1 FSDRVLNSDIKK
13 YFNDD
18 DNCKKA
24 FDYIKS
30 LYKKYDLKKLNES
43 QLEDE
48 FIKPILTNAFEYK
61 YINQKVII
69 IHGEEMKPDYIL
81 FSDDDIKNNYINNE
95 NIDDILLVFEA
106 KSWGLSLD
114 SKKIK
119 ESPHRQLVRY
129 NLFLGIRYGILSNG
143 KEWRLYDLKDKKS
156 EKIFFEI
163 NLENIINDDNY
174 EAFEYFYYIFRK
186 KFFVLEDKEKQS
198 NAQKI
203 AALNEETINEIE
215 EDLKNVIYGDNSI
228 IEKIGQVLYKS
239 YSDESLDNLFNHS
252 IMMAYR
258 LLFIAYFETKY
269 ESQLF
274 AEHEHYKSK
283 ALFTLYKKLEEHYS
297 TEEKES
303 KLKAYQELCELFDIL
318 DKGSIPFHIPLLN
331 GGLFDVNKAPLFEY
345 KRNKTLFSNDD
356 VYDILKELLQ
366 IRDDKNKINIRN
378 FSIMSVTHIGNIY
391 EGLLQYTFRH
401 AAEKKYYLEYRENK
415 EKKSGYFEIYD
426 YEEIKKNKNITVDVE
441 REIKPN
447 SIYLVNSS
455 NSRKMSASY
464 YTPASLSNFM
474 VHDAV
479 NIILQNEKYKNNI
492 LSLKVLDNACGSG
505 HFLVDFLDAL
515 TENIYSRIFKSEN
528 ENGDFYY
535 LYDYIMSEKEKIKD
549 NLSNYNLEDME
560 IDELQILKRILL
572 KKVIYGVDINYFS
585 VELTRLSLWLKTFIF
600 GTPLSFIEHHIKEG
614 NSLIGST
621 IEEGQKALSEYYEN
635 EHNQRDL
642 FSQDFRDVFAD
653 LKNVSEQLSSLPDS
667 TTEEIEKSKEI
678 YINEILPK
686 QRKLSSILDL
696 VTYKKLKESLKK
708 KKDAEVLSIDPYT
721 NLRDIEHYNSGSED
735 FKEVLRVA
743 RKYKFFNYD
752 IEFPESY
759 NYGFD
764 IIIGNPPWDK
774 VKLDDKD
781 FFSQYRSNYR
791 TMKNNEKKHTQD
803 NLLKYYK
810 EIKEEY
816 EDTNKRINTI
826 LSYYGDYYPLNEGA
840 GDTNLFRL
848 FIERNISLISMNG
861 SLIYVTP
868 SAWSY
873 EEGSINI
880 RKHIFDSLYFRYF
893 YQFENKKAIFHD
905 VHRSYK
911 FAVWSVKKEEVLNKD
926 YKVPCF
932 FMEHDAERLYKEENK
947 NEILYPLDFSRKYF
961 EDTYMMP
968 EIENNS
974 DINILEKMYSI
985 GKRIDREYIDFYREL
1000 DMTND
1005 KDIFLE
1011 KRNNDEMP
1019 LYEGKMVWQFNSKF
1033 EEAQYFVDEE
1043 KLKER
1048 LFSKEVYRMVD
1059 NLYNDISI
1067 KEAEEKMKST
1077 KIKNKN
1083 SYDKTSK
1090 ENKVMRFINIGKKED
1105 FIKYIVYDYTFP
1117 RLAFRDISGN
1127 TNERTLISSIIP
1139 SEVTAGNTLW
1149 LSNTK
1154 KYYLEDKN
1162 IKIKSIPFKRLLWVN
1177 ALLNS
1182 IVIDYIIRLYVD
1194 IHVNKTYLM
1203 KLPLI
1208 HASDEELDT
1217 EPYKTICDNAFALS
1231 LYNNKEL
1238 AAFYSLPD
1246 SFDLPQ
1252 NSKDYDMLQI
1262 QNDIM
1267 IAKLYSITFNE
1278 LSNMLKTFK
1287 VLNDKKPHYVKTL
1300 LHKAENVLQK

>member
-1 FSDRVLNSDIKK
+1 
-13 YFNDD
+13 
-18 DNCKKA
+18 
-24 FDYIKS
+24 
-30 LYKKYDLKKLNES
+30 
-43 QLEDE
+43 
-48 FIKPILTNAFEYK
+48 
-61 YINQKVII
+61 
-69 IHGEEMKPDYIL
+69 
-81 FSDDDIKNNYINNE
+81 
-95 NIDDILLVFEA
+95 
-106 KSWGLSLD
+106 
-114 SKKIK
+114 
-119 ESPHRQLVRY
+119 
-129 NLFLGIRYGILSNG
+129 
-143 KEWRLYDLKDKKS
+143 
-156 EKIFFEI
+156 
-163 NLENIINDDNY
+163 
-174 EAFEYFYYIFRK
+174 
-186 KFFVLEDKEKQS
+186 
-198 NAQKI
+198 
-203 AALNEETINEIE
+203 
-215 EDLKNVIYGDNSI
+215 
-228 IEKIGQVLYKS
+228 
-239 YSDESLDNLFNHS
+239 
-252 IMMAYR
+252 MMAYR

-274 AEHEHYKSK
+274 AEHEHYQSK
-283 ALFTLYKKLEEHYS
+283 ALFTLYKKLESHYNGDK
-297 TEEKES
+297 TDC
-303 KLKAYQELCELFDIL
+303 KLKAYKDLDELFMIL

-331 GGLFDVNKAPLFEY
+331 GGLFDVNKAPLLEY
-345 KRNKTLFSNDD
+345 KKNKNLFSNDD
-356 VYDILKELLQ
+356 VYNILKELLQ

-401 AAEKKYYLEYRENK
+401 AAEKKYYLEYKENK

-426 YEEIKKNKNITVDVE
+426 YEEIKNNKNIEIDIE
-441 REIKPN
+441 REINPN

-464 YTPASLSNFM
+464 YTPTSLSNFM
-474 VHDAV
+474 VQDAV
-479 NIILQNEKYKNNI
+479 NIILENEKYKKNI

-528 ENGDFYY
+528 DEGDFYY

-621 IEEGQKALSEYYEN
+621 IEEGQKALSEYYED

-686 QRKLSSILDL
+686 QKKLSSILDL

-708 KKDAEVLSIDPYT
+708 KKDTEILSADPYT
-721 NLRDIEHYNSGSED
+721 NLRDIENYNSKSED
-735 FKEVLRVA
+735 FEEVKRVS

-791 TMKNNEKKHTQD
+791 TMKNNEKKQTQD

-816 EDTNKRINTI
+816 EETNKRINTI
-826 LSYYGDYYPLNEGA
+826 LSYYGAYYPLNEGA

-848 FIERNISLISMNG
+848 FIERNINLISING
-861 SLIYVTP
+861 SLIYLTP
-868 SAWSY
+868 SAWTY
-873 EEGSINI
+873 EEGSII
-880 RKHIFDSLYFRYF
+880 LRKHIFDNLYFRYF

-911 FAVWSVKKEEVLNKD
+911 FAVWSVKREKTINKD
-926 YKVPCF
+926 YKLPCF
-932 FMEHDAERLYKEENK
+932 FMKHDAEKLYETNK
-947 NEILYPLDFSRKYF
+947 NEILYPIDFSRKYF
-961 EDTYMMP
+961 EDSYMIP
-968 EIENNS
+968 EIENND

-985 GKRIDREYIDFYREL
+985 GKKIDSEYIDFYNEL
-1000 DMTND
+1000 HMTND

-1011 KRNNDEMP
+1011 KRDNNEMY
-1019 LYEGKMVWQFNSKF
+1019 LYEGKMINQFDSNFS
-1033 EEAQYFVDEE
+1033 EAQYFVNKN
-1043 KLKER
+1043 KLGER

-1059 NLYNDISI
+1059 HIYDDVNNKLKD
-1067 KEAEEKMKST
+1067 
-1077 KIKNKN
+1077 KNK
-1083 SYDKTSK
+1083 SGK
-1090 ENKVMRFINIGKKED
+1090 ENRIMEYLGIDKKED
-1105 FIKYIVYDYTFP
+1105 FKKYIVYDYTFP
-1117 RLAFRDISGN
+1117 RLAFRDVASN
-1127 TNERTLISSIIP
+1127 TNERTLISAIIP
-1139 SEVTAGNTLW
+1139 PEVTAGNTLW
-1149 LSNTK
+1149 LSNAK
-1154 KYYLEDKN
+1154 KYYLYNKD
-1162 IKIKSIPFKRLLWVN
+1162 IKIKAIPFKRLLLVN
-1177 ALLNS
+1177 ALFNS
-1182 IVIDYIIRLYVD
+1182 VVIDYIIRLYVD

-1203 KLPLI
+1203 KVPLI
-1208 HASDEELDT
+1208 HASDEELET
-1217 EPYKTICDNAFALS
+1217 EPYNTICNNAFAIS
-1231 LYNNKEL
+1231 IYNNKEL
-1238 AAFYSLPD
+1238 EEFYSLPD
-1246 SFDLPQ
+1246 GFGLP
-1252 NSKDYDMLQI
+1252 NNNKDYDMLQI
-1262 QNDIM
+1262 QNDIL
-1267 IAKLYSITFNE
+1267 IAKLYNITFDE
-1278 LSNMLKTFK
+1278 LNNILKTFK
-1287 VLNDKKPHYVKTL
+1287 VLNDKKPQYVKTL
-1300 LHKAENVLQK
+1300 IDKAKNVL

>member
-1 FSDRVLNSDIKK
+1 MGYYQMV
-13 YFNDD
+13 
-18 DNCKKA
+18 
-24 FDYIKS
+24 
-30 LYKKYDLKKLNES
+30 
-43 QLEDE
+43 
-48 FIKPILTNAFEYK
+48 
-61 YINQKVII
+61 
-69 IHGEEMKPDYIL
+69 
-81 FSDDDIKNNYINNE
+81 
-95 NIDDILLVFEA
+95 
-106 KSWGLSLD
+106 
-114 SKKIK
+114 
-119 ESPHRQLVRY
+119 
-129 NLFLGIRYGILSNG
+129 

-156 EKIFFEI
+156 EKVFFEI
-163 NLENIINDDNY
+163 NLENIINNDDY

-186 KFFVLEDKEKQS
+186 KFFVLKDKETQS
-198 NAQKI
+198 NAKKI
-203 AALNEETINEIE
+203 AAINEEIINEIE

-228 IEKIGQVLYKS
+228 IEKIGQVLYKA
-239 YSDESLDNLFNHS
+239 YPNESLDNLFNHS

-274 AEHEHYKSK
+274 AEHEHYQSK
-283 ALFTLYKKLEEHYS
+283 ALFTLYKKLESHYNGDK
-297 TEEKES
+297 TDC
-303 KLKAYQELCELFDIL
+303 KLKAYKDLDELFMIL

-331 GGLFDVNKAPLFEY
+331 GGLFDVNKAPLLEY
-345 KRNKTLFSNDD
+345 KKNKNLFSNDD
-356 VYDILKELLQ
+356 VYNILKELLQ

-401 AAEKKYYLEYRENK
+401 AAEKKYYLEYKENK

-426 YEEIKKNKNITVDVE
+426 YEEIKNNKNIEIDIE
-441 REIKPN
+441 REINPN

-464 YTPASLSNFM
+464 YTPTSLSNFM
-474 VHDAV
+474 VQDAV
-479 NIILQNEKYKNNI
+479 NIILENEKYKKNI

-528 ENGDFYY
+528 DEGDFYY

-621 IEEGQKALSEYYEN
+621 IEEGQKALSEYYED

-686 QRKLSSILDL
+686 QKKLSSILDL

-708 KKDAEVLSIDPYT
+708 KKDTEILSADPYT
-721 NLRDIEHYNSGSED
+721 NLRDIENYNSKSED
-735 FKEVLRVA
+735 FEEVKRVS

-791 TMKNNEKKHTQD
+791 TMKNNEKKQTQD

-816 EDTNKRINTI
+816 EETNKRINTI
-826 LSYYGDYYPLNEGA
+826 LSYYGAYYPLNEGA

-848 FIERNISLISMNG
+848 FIERNINLISING
-861 SLIYVTP
+861 SLIYLTP
-868 SAWSY
+868 SAWTY
-873 EEGSINI
+873 EEGSII
-880 RKHIFDSLYFRYF
+880 LRKHIFDNLYFRYF

-911 FAVWSVKKEEVLNKD
+911 FAVWSVKREKTINKD
-926 YKVPCF
+926 YKLPCF
-932 FMEHDAERLYKEENK
+932 FMKHDAEKLYETNK
-947 NEILYPLDFSRKYF
+947 NEILYPIDFSRKYF
-961 EDTYMMP
+961 EDSYMIP
-968 EIENNS
+968 EIENND

-985 GKRIDREYIDFYREL
+985 GKKIDSEYIDFYNEL
-1000 DMTND
+1000 HMTND

-1011 KRNNDEMP
+1011 KRDNNEMY
-1019 LYEGKMVWQFNSKF
+1019 LYEGKMINQFDSNFS
-1033 EEAQYFVDEE
+1033 EAQYFVNKN
-1043 KLKER
+1043 KLGER

-1059 NLYNDISI
+1059 HIYDDVNNKLKD
-1067 KEAEEKMKST
+1067 
-1077 KIKNKN
+1077 KNK
-1083 SYDKTSK
+1083 SGK
-1090 ENKVMRFINIGKKED
+1090 ENRIMEYLGIDKKED
-1105 FIKYIVYDYTFP
+1105 FKKYIVYDYTFP
-1117 RLAFRDISGN
+1117 RLAFRDVASN
-1127 TNERTLISSIIP
+1127 TNERTLISAIIP
-1139 SEVTAGNTLW
+1139 PEVTAGNTLW
-1149 LSNTK
+1149 LSNAK
-1154 KYYLEDKN
+1154 KYYLYNKD
-1162 IKIKSIPFKRLLWVN
+1162 IKIKAIPFKRLLLVN
-1177 ALLNS
+1177 ALFNS
-1182 IVIDYIIRLYVD
+1182 VVIDYIIRLYVD

-1203 KLPLI
+1203 KVPLI
-1208 HASDEELDT
+1208 HASDEELET
-1217 EPYKTICDNAFALS
+1217 EPYNTICNNAFALS
-1231 LYNNKEL
+1231 IYNNKEL
-1238 AAFYSLPD
+1238 EEFYSLPD
-1246 SFDLPQ
+1246 GFGLP
-1252 NSKDYDMLQI
+1252 NNNKDYDMLQI
-1262 QNDIM
+1262 QNDIL
-1267 IAKLYSITFNE
+1267 IAKLYNITFDE
-1278 LSNMLKTFK
+1278 LNNILKTFK
-1287 VLNDKKPHYVKTL
+1287 VLNDKKPQYVKTL
-1300 LHKAENVLQK
+1300 IDKAKNVL

>member
-1 FSDRVLNSDIKK
+1 MIYDYIKNNYFSDRVLHYDIKE

-18 DNCKKA
+18 DNCKKS
-24 FDYIKS
+24 FEYIKE

-81 FSDDDIKNNYINNE
+81 FSDDNIKNNYINNE
-95 NIDDILLVFEA
+95 NIEDILLVFEA
-106 KSWGLSLD
+106 KSWGLDLD

-129 NLFLGIRYGILSNG
+129 NLFLRIRYGILSNG

-156 EKIFFEI
+156 EKVFFEI
-163 NLENIINDDNY
+163 NLENIINNDDY

-186 KFFVLEDKEKQS
+186 KFFVLEEKETQS

-203 AALNEETINEIE
+203 ADINEEIINEIE
-215 EDLKNVIYGDNSI
+215 EDLKNVIYGNNSI
-228 IEKIGQVLYKS
+228 IEKIGQVLYKA
-239 YSDESLDNLFNHS
+239 YNNESLDNLFNHS

-283 ALFTLYKKLEEHYS
+283 ALFTLYKKLESNYS
-297 TEEKES
+297 VEKTDS
-303 KLKAYQELCELFDIL
+303 KLKAYQELCELFEIL

-345 KRNKTLFSNDD
+345 KKNKTLFSNDD
-356 VYDILKELLQ
+356 VYNILKELLQ

-426 YEEIKKNKNITVDVE
+426 YEEIKNNKNIEIDIE
-441 REIKPN
+441 REISPN

-464 YTPASLSNFM
+464 YTPTSLSNFM
-474 VHDAV
+474 VQDAV
-479 NIILQNEKYKNNI
+479 NIILENEKYKKNI

-515 TENIYSRIFKSEN
+515 TENIYSRIFKEEN
-528 ENGDFYY
+528 DKGDFYY

-621 IEEGQKALSEYYEN
+621 IEEGQKALSEYYED

-667 TTEEIEKSKEI
+667 TTEEIEKSKKI

-708 KKDAEVLSIDPYT
+708 KKDTEILSADPYT
-721 NLRDIEHYNSGSED
+721 NLRDIENYNSKSKD
-735 FKEVLRVA
+735 FEEVKRVS

-791 TMKNNEKKHTQD
+791 TMKNNEKKQTQD

-816 EDTNKRINTI
+816 EETNNRINTI
-826 LSYYGDYYPLNEGA
+826 LSYYGSYYPLNEGA

-848 FIERNISLISMNG
+848 FIERNINLISING
-861 SLIYVTP
+861 SLIYLTP
-868 SAWSY
+868 SSWTY

-880 RKHIFDSLYFRYF
+880 RKHIFDNLYFRYF

-911 FAVWSVKKEEVLNKD
+911 FAVWSVKKEKTINKD
-926 YKVPCF
+926 YKLPCF
-932 FMEHDAERLYKEENK
+932 FMEHNAEKLYEKNK
-947 NEILYPLDFSRKYF
+947 NEILYHLDLSRKYF
-961 EDTYMMP
+961 EDSYMIP
-968 EIENNS
+968 EIESNE

-985 GKRIDREYIDFYREL
+985 GKKIDSEYIDFFREL

-1011 KRNNDEMP
+1011 KRNNDEMY
-1019 LYEGKMVWQFNSKF
+1019 LYEGKMINQFNSKF
-1033 EEAQYFVDEE
+1033 SEAQYFVDKN
-1043 KLKER
+1043 KLEER
-1048 LFSKEVYRMVD
+1048 LFSKEVYRMAD
-1059 NLYNDISI
+1059 HIYNDVNN
-1067 KEAEEKMKST
+1067 
-1077 KIKNKN
+1077 KIKYKN
-1083 SYDKTSK
+1083 QASK
-1090 ENKVMRFINIGKKED
+1090 ENKIMEYLGIDKKEE
-1105 FIKYIVYDYTFP
+1105 FSQYIIYDYTFP
-1117 RLAFRDISGN
+1117 RLAFRGIASN
-1127 TNERTLISSIIP
+1127 TNERTLISCIIP
-1139 SEVTAGNTLW
+1139 SNSTAGNSLY
-1149 LSNTK
+1149 LSYSK
-1154 KYYLEDKN
+1154 KYYLDNKD
-1162 IKIKSIPFKRLLWVN
+1162 IKIKPVPFKRLLWIN
-1177 ALLNS
+1177 ALFNS
-1182 IVIDYIIRLYVD
+1182 IVLDYILRFLVD
-1194 IHVNKTYLM
+1194 MNVNKTYLM
-1203 KLPLI
+1203 KVPLI

-1217 EPYKTICDNAFALS
+1217 EPYNTICDNAFALS
-1231 LYNNKEL
+1231 LYNNKDL
-1238 AAFYSLPD
+1238 AEFYSLPEG
-1246 SFDLPQ
+1246 FELPQ
-1252 NSKDYDMLQI
+1252 NSKDYDMMQI
-1262 QNDIM
+1262 QNDIL
-1267 IAKLYSITFNE
+1267 IAKLYNITFDE
-1278 LSNMLKTFK
+1278 LNNMLKTFK
-1287 VLNDKKPHYVKTL
+1287 VLNDKKPHYVQTL
-1300 LHKAENVLQK
+1300 IDKSKNNL

>member
-1 FSDRVLNSDIKK
+1 MIYDYIKNNYFSDRVLNYDIKK
-13 YFNDD
+13 YFDDD
-18 DNCKKA
+18 DNCKNS
-24 FDYIKS
+24 FEYIKK
-30 LYKKYDLKKLNES
+30 LYKKYDLKKFNES

-81 FSDDDIKNNYINNE
+81 FSNDNTKNNYINNE
-95 NIDDILLVFEA
+95 NIEDILSVFEA
-106 KSWGLSLD
+106 KSWGLDLD

-156 EKIFFEI
+156 EKVFFEI
-163 NLENIINDDNY
+163 NLENIINNDDY

-186 KFFVLEDKEKQS
+186 KFFVLKDKETQS

-203 AALNEETINEIE
+203 AAINEEIINEIE

-228 IEKIGQVLYKS
+228 IEKIGQVLYKA
-239 YSDESLDNLFNHS
+239 YPNESLDNLFNHS

-274 AEHEHYKSK
+274 AEHEHYQSK
-283 ALFTLYKKLEEHYS
+283 ALFTLYKKLESHYNGDK
-297 TEEKES
+297 TDS
-303 KLKAYQELCELFDIL
+303 KLKAYKDLDELFMIL
-318 DKGSIPFHIPLLN
+318 DKGSVPFHIPLLN
-331 GGLFDVNKAPLFEY
+331 GGLFDVNKAPLLEY
-345 KRNKTLFSNDD
+345 KKNKTLFSNDD
-356 VYDILKELLQ
+356 VYNILKELLQ

-426 YEEIKKNKNITVDVE
+426 YEAIKNNKNI
-441 REIKPN
+441 EIDIEKEISPN

-464 YTPASLSNFM
+464 YTPTSLSNFM
-474 VHDAV
+474 VQDAV
-479 NIILQNEKYKNNI
+479 NIILENEKYKSNI

-515 TENIYSRIFKSEN
+515 TENIYSRIFKGEN
-528 ENGDFYY
+528 DEGDFYY

-621 IEEGQKALSEYYEN
+621 IEEGQKALSEYYED

-708 KKDAEVLSIDPYT
+708 KKDTEILSADPYT
-721 NLRDIEHYNSGSED
+721 NLRDIENYNSKSKD
-735 FKEVLRVA
+735 FEEVKRVS

-774 VKLDDKD
+774 VQLDDKD

-791 TMKNNEKKHTQD
+791 KMINSEKKKTKD
-803 NLLKYYK
+803 NILKYYND
-810 EIKEEY
+810 IKEEY
-816 EDTNKRINTI
+816 YTTGIYIDTI
-826 LSYYGDYYPLNEGA
+826 LAFYINNYTLNKA
-840 GDTNLFRL
+840 TTDTNLFRL
-848 FIERNISLISMNG
+848 FIEKNINLLSING
-861 SLIYVTP
+861 FLIYITP

-873 EEGSINI
+873 EDASINL
-880 RKHIFDSLYFRYF
+880 RKYILDNLYFRYF
-893 YQFENKKAIFHD
+893 YQFENREKIFKD
-905 VHRSYK
+905 VDSRYK
-911 FAVWSVKKEEVLNKD
+911 FAIWSVKKIKNINNSIA
-926 YKVPCF
+926 CF
-932 FMEHDAERLYKEENK
+932 FMEHNAERLYEENK
-947 NEILYPLDFSRKYF
+947 NEILYPLNFSRNYF
-961 EDTYMMP
+961 KDTYMIA
-968 EIENNS
+968 EINS
-974 DINILEKMYSI
+974 NDDISILEKMYSI
-985 GKRIDREYIDFYREL
+985 GKKIDSEYVDFYNEL
-1000 DMTND
+1000 NMTID

-1011 KRNNDEMP
+1011 KRNNNEMY
-1019 LYEGKMVWQFNSKF
+1019 LYEGKMIWQFNSKF
-1033 EEAQYFVDEE
+1033 SEAQYFVNEE
-1043 KLKER
+1043 SLKER
-1048 LFSKEVYRMVD
+1048 LFSKEVYKIVD
-1059 NLYNDISI
+1059 NVYDDVNNKLKD
-1067 KEAEEKMKST
+1067 
-1077 KIKNKN
+1077 KNK
-1083 SYDKTSK
+1083 SGK
-1090 ENKVMRFINIGKKED
+1090 ENRIMEYLGIDKKED
-1105 FIKYIVYDYTFP
+1105 FKKYVVYDYTFP
-1117 RLAFRDISGN
+1117 RLAFRSIASN
-1127 TNERTLISSIIP
+1127 TNERTLISAILPNNI
-1139 SEVTAGNTLW
+1139 TAGHSLL
-1149 LSNTK
+1149 LSSPK
-1154 KYYLEDKN
+1154 QYYLEDKD
-1162 IKIKSIPFKRLLWVN
+1162 IKIKSVPFKRLLWIN
-1177 ALLNS
+1177 ALFNS
-1182 IVIDYIIRLYVD
+1182 IVIDYVVRFLVD
-1194 IHVNKTYLM
+1194 MNVNKTYLM
-1203 KLPLI
+1203 KVPLI
-1208 HASDEELDT
+1208 HASDNDLET
-1217 EPYKTICDNAFALS
+1217 EPYNTICNNAFALS

-1238 AAFYSLPD
+1238 DEFYSLPD
-1246 SFDLPQ
+1246 GFELPN

-1262 QNDIM
+1262 QNDIL
-1267 IAKLYSITFNE
+1267 IAKLYNITFDE
-1278 LSNMLKTFK
+1278 LNNMLKTFK
-1287 VLNDKKPHYVKTL
+1287 VLNDKKPQYVKTL
-1300 LHKAENVLQK
+1300 IDKAKNVL

>member
-1 FSDRVLNSDIKK
+1 
-13 YFNDD
+13 
-18 DNCKKA
+18 
-24 FDYIKS
+24 
-30 LYKKYDLKKLNES
+30 
-43 QLEDE
+43 
-48 FIKPILTNAFEYK
+48 
-61 YINQKVII
+61 
-69 IHGEEMKPDYIL
+69 
-81 FSDDDIKNNYINNE
+81 
-95 NIDDILLVFEA
+95 
-106 KSWGLSLD
+106 
-114 SKKIK
+114 
-119 ESPHRQLVRY
+119 
-129 NLFLGIRYGILSNG
+129 
-143 KEWRLYDLKDKKS
+143 
-156 EKIFFEI
+156 
-163 NLENIINDDNY
+163 
-174 EAFEYFYYIFRK
+174 
-186 KFFVLEDKEKQS
+186 
-198 NAQKI
+198 
-203 AALNEETINEIE
+203 
-215 EDLKNVIYGDNSI
+215 
-228 IEKIGQVLYKS
+228 
-239 YSDESLDNLFNHS
+239 
-252 IMMAYR
+252 MMAYR

-274 AEHEHYKSK
+274 AEHEHYQSK
-283 ALFTLYKKLEEHYS
+283 ALFTLYKKLESHYNGDK
-297 TEEKES
+297 TDC
-303 KLKAYQELCELFDIL
+303 KLKAYKDLDELFMIL

-331 GGLFDVNKAPLFEY
+331 GGLFDVNKAPLLEY
-345 KRNKTLFSNDD
+345 KKNKNLFSNDD
-356 VYDILKELLQ
+356 VYNILKELLQ

-401 AAEKKYYLEYRENK
+401 AAEKKYYLEYKENK

-426 YEEIKKNKNITVDVE
+426 YEEIKNNKNIEIDIE
-441 REIKPN
+441 REINPN

-464 YTPASLSNFM
+464 YTPTSLSNFM
-474 VHDAV
+474 VQDAV
-479 NIILQNEKYKNNI
+479 NIILENEKYKKNI

-528 ENGDFYY
+528 DEGDFYY

-621 IEEGQKALSEYYEN
+621 IEEGQKALSEYYED

-686 QRKLSSILDL
+686 QKKLSSILDL

-708 KKDAEVLSIDPYT
+708 KKDTEILSADPYT
-721 NLRDIEHYNSGSED
+721 NLRDIENYNSKSED
-735 FKEVLRVA
+735 FEEVKRVS

-791 TMKNNEKKHTQD
+791 TMKNNEKKQTQD

-816 EDTNKRINTI
+816 EETNKRINTI
-826 LSYYGDYYPLNEGA
+826 LSYYGAYYPLNEGA

-848 FIERNISLISMNG
+848 FIERNINLISING
-861 SLIYVTP
+861 SLIYLTP
-868 SAWSY
+868 SAWTY
-873 EEGSINI
+873 EEGSII
-880 RKHIFDSLYFRYF
+880 LRKHIFDNLYFRYF

-911 FAVWSVKKEEVLNKD
+911 FAVWSVKREKTINKD
-926 YKVPCF
+926 YKLPCF
-932 FMEHDAERLYKEENK
+932 FMKHDAEKLYETNK
-947 NEILYPLDFSRKYF
+947 NEILYPIDFSRKYF
-961 EDTYMMP
+961 EDSYMIP
-968 EIENNS
+968 EIENND

-985 GKRIDREYIDFYREL
+985 GKKIDSEYIDFYNEL
-1000 DMTND
+1000 HMTND

-1011 KRNNDEMP
+1011 KRNNDEMY
-1019 LYEGKMVWQFNSKF
+1019 LYEEKMINQFDSNFS
-1033 EEAQYFVDEE
+1033 EAQYFVNKN
-1043 KLKER
+1043 KLGER

-1059 NLYNDISI
+1059 HIYDDVNNKLKD
-1067 KEAEEKMKST
+1067 
-1077 KIKNKN
+1077 KNK
-1083 SYDKTSK
+1083 SGK
-1090 ENKVMRFINIGKKED
+1090 ENRIMEYLGIDKKED
-1105 FIKYIVYDYTFP
+1105 FKKYIVYDYTFP
-1117 RLAFRDISGN
+1117 RLAFRDVASN
-1127 TNERTLISSIIP
+1127 TNERTLISAIIP
-1139 SEVTAGNTLW
+1139 PEVTAGNTLW
-1149 LSNTK
+1149 LSNAK
-1154 KYYLEDKN
+1154 KYYLYNKD
-1162 IKIKSIPFKRLLWVN
+1162 IKIKAIPFKRLLLVN
-1177 ALLNS
+1177 ALFNS
-1182 IVIDYIIRLYVD
+1182 VVIDYIIRLYVD

-1203 KLPLI
+1203 KVPLI
-1208 HASDEELDT
+1208 HASDEELET
-1217 EPYKTICDNAFALS
+1217 EPYNTICNNAFALS
-1231 LYNNKEL
+1231 LYNNKDLDE
-1238 AAFYSLPD
+1238 FYSLPD
-1246 SFDLPQ
+1246 GFGLPN

-1262 QNDIM
+1262 QNDIL
-1267 IAKLYSITFNE
+1267 IAKLYNITLDE
-1278 LSNMLKTFK
+1278 LNNILKTFK
-1287 VLNDKKPHYVKTL
+1287 VLNDKKPQYVKTL
-1300 LHKAENVLQK
+1300 IDKAKNVL

>member
-1 FSDRVLNSDIKK
+1 MIYDYIKNNYFSDRVLNYDIKK

-18 DNCKKA
+18 DNCKKS
-24 FDYIKS
+24 FEYIKE

-81 FSDDDIKNNYINNE
+81 FSNDNTKNNYINNE
-95 NIDDILLVFEA
+95 NIEDILSVFEA
-106 KSWGLSLD
+106 KSWGLDLD

-156 EKIFFEI
+156 EKVFFEI
-163 NLENIINDDNY
+163 NLENIINNDDY

-186 KFFVLEDKEKQS
+186 KFFVLKDKETQS

-203 AALNEETINEIE
+203 AAINEEIINEIE

-228 IEKIGQVLYKS
+228 IEKIGQVLYKA
-239 YSDESLDNLFNHS
+239 YPNESLDNLFNHS

-274 AEHEHYKSK
+274 AEHEHYQSK
-283 ALFTLYKKLEEHYS
+283 ALFTLYKKLESHYNGDK
-297 TEEKES
+297 TDC
-303 KLKAYQELCELFDIL
+303 KLKAYKDLDELFMIL

-331 GGLFDVNKAPLFEY
+331 GGLFDVNKAPLLEY
-345 KRNKTLFSNDD
+345 KKNKNLFSNDD
-356 VYDILKELLQ
+356 VYNILKELLQ

-401 AAEKKYYLEYRENK
+401 AAEKKYYLEYKENK

-426 YEEIKKNKNITVDVE
+426 YEEIKNNKNIEIDIE
-441 REIKPN
+441 REINPN

-464 YTPASLSNFM
+464 YTPTSLSNFM
-474 VHDAV
+474 VQDAV
-479 NIILQNEKYKNNI
+479 NIILENEKYKKNI

-528 ENGDFYY
+528 DEGDFYY

-621 IEEGQKALSEYYEN
+621 IEEGQKALSEYYED

-686 QRKLSSILDL
+686 QKKLSSILDL

-708 KKDAEVLSIDPYT
+708 KKDTEILSADPYT
-721 NLRDIEHYNSGSED
+721 NLRDIENYNSKSED
-735 FKEVLRVA
+735 FEEVKRVS

-774 VKLDDKD
+774 VKLDDRD

-791 TMKNNEKKHTQD
+791 TMKNNEKKQTQD

-826 LSYYGDYYPLNEGA
+826 LSYYGAYYPLNEGA

-848 FIERNISLISMNG
+848 FIERNINLISING
-861 SLIYVTP
+861 SLIYLTP

-873 EEGSINI
+873 EEGSII
-880 RKHIFDSLYFRYF
+880 LRKHIFDNLYFRYF
-893 YQFENKKAIFHD
+893 YQFENREKIFKD
-905 VHRSYK
+905 VDSRYK
-911 FAVWSVKKEEVLNKD
+911 FAVWSVKKEEIMNKD

-932 FMEHDAERLYKEENK
+932 FMENNSERLYEENK
-947 NEILYPLDFSRKYF
+947 NEILYPIDFSRKYF
-961 EDTYMMP
+961 EDSYIIP
-968 EIENNS
+968 EIDNNE

-985 GKRIDREYIDFYREL
+985 GKKIDSEYIDFYNEL
-1000 DMTND
+1000 HMTKD

-1011 KRNNDEMP
+1011 KRDNDEMP
-1019 LYEGKMVWQFNSKF
+1019 LYEGKMINQFNSKF
-1033 EEAQYFVDEE
+1033 SEAQYFVNEE
-1043 KLKER
+1043 SLKER

-1059 NLYNDISI
+1059 HIYDDVNN
-1067 KEAEEKMKST
+1067 
-1077 KIKNKN
+1077 KIKYKN
-1083 SYDKTSK
+1083 QSSK
-1090 ENKVMRFINIGKKED
+1090 ENRIMEYLGIDKKED
-1105 FIKYIVYDYTFP
+1105 FKKYIVYDYTFP
-1117 RLAFRDISGN
+1117 RLVYRKVASN
-1127 TNERTLISSIIP
+1127 TNERTLISAILTP
-1139 SEVTAGNTLW
+1139 YTAIGESLY
-1149 LSNTK
+1149 LSYPK
-1154 KYYLEDKN
+1154 KYCLYNEKIS
-1162 IKIKSIPFKRLLWVN
+1162 IKTIPFKRLLWVN
-1177 ALLNS
+1177 ALFNS

-1194 IHVNKTYLM
+1194 MNVTKSFIM
-1203 KLPLI
+1203 KVPLI
-1208 HASDEELDT
+1208 HASDEELET
-1217 EPYKTICDNAFALS
+1217 EPYNTICNNAFALS
-1231 LYNNKEL
+1231 IYNNKEL
-1238 AAFYSLPD
+1238 EEFYSLPD
-1246 SFDLPQ
+1246 GFGLP
-1252 NSKDYDMLQI
+1252 NNNKDYDMLQI
-1262 QNDIM
+1262 QNDIL
-1267 IAKLYSITFNE
+1267 IAKLYNITFDE
-1278 LSNMLKTFK
+1278 LNNILKTFK
-1287 VLNDKKPHYVKTL
+1287 VLNDKKPQYVKTL
-1300 LHKAENVLQK
+1300 IDKAKNVL

>member
-1 FSDRVLNSDIKK
+1 
-13 YFNDD
+13 
-18 DNCKKA
+18 
-24 FDYIKS
+24 
-30 LYKKYDLKKLNES
+30 
-43 QLEDE
+43 
-48 FIKPILTNAFEYK
+48 
-61 YINQKVII
+61 
-69 IHGEEMKPDYIL
+69 M
-81 FSDDDIKNNYINNE
+81 
-95 NIDDILLVFEA
+95 
-106 KSWGLSLD
+106 
-114 SKKIK
+114 
-119 ESPHRQLVRY
+119 
-129 NLFLGIRYGILSNG
+129 
-143 KEWRLYDLKDKKS
+143 
-156 EKIFFEI
+156 
-163 NLENIINDDNY
+163 
-174 EAFEYFYYIFRK
+174 
-186 KFFVLEDKEKQS
+186 
-198 NAQKI
+198 
-203 AALNEETINEIE
+203 
-215 EDLKNVIYGDNSI
+215 
-228 IEKIGQVLYKS
+228 
-239 YSDESLDNLFNHS
+239 DNLFNHS

-274 AEHEHYKSK
+274 AEHEHYQSK
-283 ALFTLYKKLEEHYS
+283 ALFTLYKKLESHYNGDK
-297 TEEKES
+297 TDC
-303 KLKAYQELCELFDIL
+303 KLKAYKDLDELFMIL

-331 GGLFDVNKAPLFEY
+331 GGLFDVNKAPLLEY
-345 KRNKTLFSNDD
+345 KKNKNLFSNDD
-356 VYDILKELLQ
+356 VYNILKELLQ

-401 AAEKKYYLEYRENK
+401 AAEKKYYLEYKENK

-426 YEEIKKNKNITVDVE
+426 YEEIKNNKNIEIDIE
-441 REIKPN
+441 REINPN

-464 YTPASLSNFM
+464 YTPTSLSNFM
-474 VHDAV
+474 VQDAV
-479 NIILQNEKYKNNI
+479 NIILENEKYKKNI

-528 ENGDFYY
+528 DEGDFYY

-621 IEEGQKALSEYYEN
+621 IEEGQKALSEYYED

-686 QRKLSSILDL
+686 QKKLSSILDL

-708 KKDAEVLSIDPYT
+708 KKDTEILSADPYT
-721 NLRDIEHYNSGSED
+721 NLRDIENYNSKSED
-735 FKEVLRVA
+735 FEEVKRVS

-791 TMKNNEKKHTQD
+791 TMKNNEKKQTQD

-816 EDTNKRINTI
+816 EETNKRINTI
-826 LSYYGDYYPLNEGA
+826 LSYYGAYYPLNEGA

-848 FIERNISLISMNG
+848 FIERNINLISING
-861 SLIYVTP
+861 SLIYLTP
-868 SAWSY
+868 SAWTY
-873 EEGSINI
+873 EEGSII
-880 RKHIFDSLYFRYF
+880 LRKHIFDNLYFRYF

-911 FAVWSVKKEEVLNKD
+911 FAVWSVKREKTINKD
-926 YKVPCF
+926 YKLPCF
-932 FMEHDAERLYKEENK
+932 FMKHDAEKLYETNK
-947 NEILYPLDFSRKYF
+947 NEILYPIDFSRKYF
-961 EDTYMMP
+961 EDSYMIP
-968 EIENNS
+968 EIENND

-985 GKRIDREYIDFYREL
+985 GKKIDSEYIDFYNEL
-1000 DMTND
+1000 HMTND

-1011 KRNNDEMP
+1011 KRDNNEMY
-1019 LYEGKMVWQFNSKF
+1019 LYEGKMINQFDSNFS
-1033 EEAQYFVDEE
+1033 EAQYFVNKN
-1043 KLKER
+1043 KLGER

-1059 NLYNDISI
+1059 HIYDDVNNKLKD
-1067 KEAEEKMKST
+1067 
-1077 KIKNKN
+1077 KNK
-1083 SYDKTSK
+1083 SGK
-1090 ENKVMRFINIGKKED
+1090 ENRIMEYLGIDKKED
-1105 FIKYIVYDYTFP
+1105 FKKYIVYDYTFP
-1117 RLAFRDISGN
+1117 RLAFRDVASN
-1127 TNERTLISSIIP
+1127 TNERTLISAIIP
-1139 SEVTAGNTLW
+1139 PEVTAGNTLW
-1149 LSNTK
+1149 LSNAK
-1154 KYYLEDKN
+1154 KYYLYNKD
-1162 IKIKSIPFKRLLWVN
+1162 IKIKAIPFKRLLLVN
-1177 ALLNS
+1177 ALFNS
-1182 IVIDYIIRLYVD
+1182 VVIDYIIRLYVD

-1203 KLPLI
+1203 KVPLI
-1208 HASDEELDT
+1208 HASDEELET
-1217 EPYKTICDNAFALS
+1217 EPYNTICNNAFALS
-1231 LYNNKEL
+1231 IYNNKEL
-1238 AAFYSLPD
+1238 EEFYSLPD
-1246 SFDLPQ
+1246 GFGLP
-1252 NSKDYDMLQI
+1252 NNNKDYDMLQI
-1262 QNDIM
+1262 QNDIL
-1267 IAKLYSITFNE
+1267 IAKLYNITFDE
-1278 LSNMLKTFK
+1278 LNNILKTFK
-1287 VLNDKKPHYVKTL
+1287 VLNDKKPQYVKTL
-1300 LHKAENVLQK
+1300 IDKAKNVL

>member
-1 FSDRVLNSDIKK
+1 MIYNYIKNNYFSDRVLNYDIKK

-18 DNCKKA
+18 DNCKKS
-24 FDYIKS
+24 FEYIKE

-81 FSDDDIKNNYINNE
+81 FSDDNIKNNYINSE
-95 NIDDILLVFEA
+95 NIEDILSVFEA
-106 KSWGLSLD
+106 KSWGLDLD

-156 EKIFFEI
+156 EKVFFEI
-163 NLENIINDDNY
+163 NLENIISNDDY

-186 KFFVLEDKEKQS
+186 KFFVLEDKETQS

-203 AALNEETINEIE
+203 AAVNEEIINEIE

-228 IEKIGQVLYKS
+228 IEKIGQVLYKA
-239 YSDESLDNLFNHS
+239 YNNESLDNLFNHS

-283 ALFTLYKKLEEHYS
+283 ALFTLYKKLESHYS
-297 TEEKES
+297 GEKIDD
-303 KLKAYQELCELFDIL
+303 KLKAYQELCNLFDIL
-318 DKGSIPFHIPLLN
+318 DKGSVPFHIPLLN
-331 GGLFDVNKAPLFEY
+331 GGLFDVNKAPLLEY
-345 KRNKTLFSNDD
+345 KKNKNLFTNDD
-356 VYDILKELLQ
+356 VYNILKELLQ

-401 AAEKKYYLEYRENK
+401 AADKKYYLEYRENK

-426 YEEIKKNKNITVDVE
+426 YEEIKNNKNIEIDIE
-441 REIKPN
+441 REISPN

-464 YTPASLSNFM
+464 YTPTSLSNFM
-474 VHDAV
+474 VQDAV
-479 NIILQNEKYKNNI
+479 NIILENEKYKKNI

-528 ENGDFYY
+528 DEGDFYY
-535 LYDYIMSEKEKIKD
+535 LYNDIMSEKEKIKD

-621 IEEGQKALSEYYEN
+621 IEEGQKALSEYYED

-642 FSQDFRDVFAD
+642 FSQDFRDVFAE

-708 KKDAEVLSIDPYT
+708 KKDVEILSADPYA
-721 NLRDIEHYNSGSED
+721 NLRDINNYNEKSKD
-735 FKEVLRVA
+735 FEEVKRVS

-774 VKLDDKD
+774 VELDDKD

-791 TMKNNEKKHTQD
+791 TMKNNEKKETQD

-810 EIKEEY
+810 DIKEEY
-816 EDTNKRINTI
+816 YTTGLYIDTI
-826 LSYYGDYYPLNEGA
+826 LSYYGNNYPLNNSKK
-840 GDTNLFRL
+840 DTNLFRL
-848 FIERNISLISMNG
+848 FIERNINLISING

-868 SAWSY
+868 SAWTY
-873 EEGSINI
+873 EDSSIKI
-880 RKHIFDSLYFRYF
+880 RKHIFDNLYFRYF

-911 FAVWSVKKEEVLNKD
+911 FAVWSVKKEKIINKD
-926 YKVPCF
+926 YKLPCF
-932 FMEHDAERLYKEENK
+932 FMEHSAERLYEENK

-961 EDTYMMP
+961 EDSYMMP

-985 GKRIDREYIDFYREL
+985 GKKIESEYIDFYNEL
-1000 DMTND
+1000 NMTID

-1011 KRNNDEMP
+1011 KRDNDEMP
-1019 LYEGKMVWQFNSKF
+1019 LYEGKMINQFDSNFS
-1033 EEAQYFVDEE
+1033 ESQYFVNEE
-1043 KLKER
+1043 SLKEK

-1059 NLYNDISI
+1059 NLYNDDVNN
-1067 KEAEEKMKST
+1067 KLKD
-1077 KIKNKN
+1077 KNKLG
-1083 SYDKTSK
+1083 K
-1090 ENKVMRFINIGKKED
+1090 ENRIMEYLGIDKKEE
-1105 FIKYIVYDYTFP
+1105 FSQYIVYDYTFP
-1117 RLAFRDISGN
+1117 RLAFRDIASN
-1127 TNERTLISSIIP
+1127 TNERTLISAIIP
-1139 SEVTAGNTLW
+1139 PEVTAGNTLW
-1149 LSNTK
+1149 LSNAK
-1154 KYYLEDKN
+1154 KYYLDNKD
-1162 IKIKSIPFKRLLWVN
+1162 IKIKTVPFKRLLWVN
-1177 ALLNS
+1177 ALFNS

-1203 KLPLI
+1203 KVPLI
-1208 HASDEELDT
+1208 HASDNELET
-1217 EPYKTICDNAFALS
+1217 EPYSTICNNAFALS

-1238 AAFYSLPD
+1238 TPFHSLPD
-1246 SFDLPQ
+1246 GFEIPN

-1262 QNDIM
+1262 QNDIL
-1267 IAKLYSITFNE
+1267 IAKLYNISFDE
-1278 LSNMLKTFK
+1278 LNNMLKTFK
-1287 VLNDKKPHYVKTL
+1287 VLNDKKPQYVKTL
-1300 LHKAENVLQK
+1300 IDKAKNLL